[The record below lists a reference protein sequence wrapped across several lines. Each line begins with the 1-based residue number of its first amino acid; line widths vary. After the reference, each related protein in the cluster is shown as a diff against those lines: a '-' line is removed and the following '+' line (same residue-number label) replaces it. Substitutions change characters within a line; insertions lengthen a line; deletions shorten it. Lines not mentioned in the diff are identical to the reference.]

1 MVSKVVKIT
10 EEARKHKL
18 RWAAVRTFID
28 NCPEILPDTLRGDT
42 ARAYLLGG
50 DNARTWGETSAH
62 LLEALLAVHRFRGT
76 YRADGEDRLRRVVD
90 EWDQAHQE
98 QFALTIKALVGEIA
112 NPKPGAVWSSPTEQD
127 LATVV
132 DQLELAEVGGQ
143 W

>member
-1 MVSKVVKIT
+1 VVSKAVSIT
-10 EEARKHKL
+10 EETRRHQL
-18 RWAAVRTFID
+18 RWATVRSFID

-50 DNARTWGETSAH
+50 DNARTWDETKVH
-62 LLEALLAVHRFRGT
+62 LLEALLAVHLFRKT
-76 YRADGEDRLRRVVD
+76 YRAGAEDRLVTVVD
-90 EWDQAHQE
+90 EWDKAHHE

-112 NPKPGAVWSSPTEQD
+112 NPKPDAVWPSPTEQD

-132 DQLELAEVGGQ
+132 DALELAEVAGA